1 MSLLDAS
8 RSALQA
14 QADADKELASL
25 AARVNELLILAT
37 DISSD
42 LSSYMASLDVEGPER
57 LAQVQ
62 TRRAQLATLTRKYG
76 TDIAEVLDGPKNPAH
91 ASRPWWM
98 THSDRKPWKP
108 SWYSYARCLAPRQKS

>member
-14 QADADKELASL
+14 QADADEELASL

-76 TDIAEVLDGPKNPAH
+76 ADIAEVLEWAEE
-91 ASRPWWM
+91 SRARLETLVDDPQRQE
-98 THSDRKPWKP
+98 TLEP
-108 SWYSYARCLAPRQKS
+108 SWYSYARCLVPRQKS